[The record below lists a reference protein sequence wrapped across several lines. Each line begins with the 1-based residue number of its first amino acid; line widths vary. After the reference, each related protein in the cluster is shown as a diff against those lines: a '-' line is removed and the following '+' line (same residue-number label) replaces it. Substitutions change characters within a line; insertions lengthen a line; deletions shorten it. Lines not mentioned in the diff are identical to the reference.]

1 MELSTLK
8 VEKRDSIGR
17 ILLDRPEKKNAIDPR
32 MARELA
38 DVLDAMDALVAAR
51 FERARAEGNL
61 APGIDPVRRAPLVAA
76 TIHSLAVRARAGM
89 DRALLEAMA
98 DEAAAVLAR

>member
-1 MELSTLK
+1 LIVCTATAES
-8 VEKRDSIGR
+8 VE
-17 ILLDRPEKKNAIDPR
+17 DPVIR
-32 MARELA
+32 AKLA
-38 DVLDAMDALVAAR
+38 DVLGAMDALVVAR
-51 FERARAEGNL
+51 FERARVEGKL

-89 DRALLEAMA
+89 GRALLEAMA